1 MTVIGWKPVGE
12 YNPNAY
18 LVALNAKNNPLS
30 NIADTISG
38 LGDLGI
44 QYADRAKEEFDL
56 RSKIA
61 KSEQDM
67 LDQRNKIYANE
78 WLADN
83 TVKLNDYIT
92 RGSKDY
98 DSMLGVQQ
106 EINQIS
112 NPVLRQAVM
121 NHVSTALNNRMN
133 YNKYISDLE
142 NTNAS
147 TESKQL
153 ANNKAKAQLGP
164 ILDAEA
170 TRTAWSNVFKDSNNV
185 EAWSKVTS
193 TSSIERFKKFQE
205 MFPQAGNI
213 NYETFVTLDK
223 NIGTNMVSSDLKGL
237 SDATGKNIDLQ
248 APALQKQV
256 FSSFSFPFNVGHM
269 LDPNIDPSTEG
280 INAVYGNTI
289 AQSKNKD
296 VTQQRVTDAAAGLNQ
311 QVSLLFKQINNDK
324 SLTDEQKNQLKESII
339 NNPANRLLAT
349 HSILRNLTNKNS
361 VTDWFLGEETAT
373 KPDWNYDEEAA
384 YNDFKKYHGIWQG
397 KEKILRPLF
406 GTNGLLT
413 KEHFTSVRDR
423 AVTYA
428 VQNKVDYQTA
438 LEAIQNEDLD
448 RFFHPDT
455 EHGQRYTSQQ
465 RDRIKRAYKEAFGS
479 NPLSSVNLFAG
490 TVDQYPGI
498 TRITDKNLSQFT
510 PAQINESLSDLNRAE
525 ENLKTTYNQ
534 VYNNAASNPNVTGT
548 DLLQARQFQQQLK
561 DAEKDIQTQK
571 QRVLDTD
578 KIYRKSDPTRY
589 SATLDQVLTW
599 DDSKPDKNYSYND
612 LEQILIDGFKIN
624 QKNLKKAK
632 DQILEADPEELGSNT
647 GNVPTDFSQIFETKK
662 SQLERQIRLAENIQE
677 QRELNL
683 DESTELENNRRTLQ
697 KLETLYQR
705 IKQKISGDK
714 TPPKDKIKPI
724 PAYIPPKGNSK
735 PYVPTYVNPRL
746 YGIPQ

>member
-1 MTVIGWKPVGE
+1 MTVIGWKPVEE

-18 LVALNAKNNPLS
+18 LVALNAKSNPLS
-30 NIADTISG
+30 NIADALSG

-44 QYADRAKEEFDL
+44 KYADRAKDEFDL

-61 KSEQDM
+61 KSEQDI
-67 LDQRNKIYANE
+67 LDQRNKIYTNE
-78 WLADN
+78 WLIDN
-83 TVKLNDYIT
+83 TDKLNDYIT

-98 DSMLGVQQ
+98 DSMLEVQQ

-133 YNKYISDLE
+133 YNKYIGDL
-142 NTNAS
+142 
-147 TESKQL
+147 SKTYTDIEGKQI
-153 ANNKAKAQLGP
+153 ANNTAKAQLGP

-185 EAWSKVTS
+185 EAWSKITS
-193 TSSIERFKKFQE
+193 TNPMERFKKFQE

-223 NIGTNMVSSDLKGL
+223 NIGANMISSDLKGL

-256 FSSFSFPFNVGHM
+256 FGSFSFPFNVGHM
-269 LDPNIDPSTEG
+269 LDPNIDASTEG

-311 QVSLLFKQINNDK
+311 QVSSLFKQIDNDK
-324 SLTDEQKNQLKESII
+324 SLTDEQKGQLKESII

-373 KPDWNYDEEAA
+373 KPDWHYDEEAA
-384 YNDFKKYHGIWQG
+384 YKDFKKYHGVWQG

-438 LEAIQNEDLD
+438 LETIQNDDLNH
-448 RFFHPDT
+448 FFHPDN

-465 RDRIKRAYKEAFGS
+465 RDRIKRAYKESFGS

-498 TRITDKNLSQFT
+498 TRITTGNLSQFT
-510 PAQINESLSDLNRAE
+510 PTQINESLNDLNRAE
-525 ENLKTTYNQ
+525 ENLQTTYNK
-534 VYNNAASNPNVTGT
+534 VYNDAANNPNVTGT
-548 DLLQARQFQQQLK
+548 DLLQARQFQRQLK
-561 DAEKDIQTQK
+561 DAEKDIQNQK

-589 SATLDQVLTW
+589 NATLDQILSW
-599 DDSKPDKNYSYND
+599 DNSNPDKNYSYDD
-612 LEQILIDGFKIN
+612 LEQILIDGFKTN
-624 QKNLKKAK
+624 QENLKKAK
-632 DQILEADPEELGSNT
+632 DQILETDPEELGSNT
-647 GNVPTDFSQIFETKK
+647 DNVPTDFSQIFETKK
-662 SQLERQIRLAENIQE
+662 SQLKRQIRLIENIQE

-683 DESTELENNRRTLQ
+683 DERTELENNRRTLQ
-697 KLETLYQR
+697 RLDTLYQR
-705 IKQKISGDK
+705 IKQKVSGDK
-714 TPPKDKIKPI
+714 VPPKDKLKPI
-724 PAYIPPKGNSK
+724 PAYIPPK
-735 PYVPTYVNPRL
+735 R
-746 YGIPQ
+746 